1 MDFILQFYITYYD
14 KEGDQ
19 VFDRTLIAKH
29 YVMSIPFIFDL
40 VASFPLELIITN
52 GTRFGGI
59 KLTKLYKLNKLP
71 EWINR
76 LNSSQSCKH
85 FLKAMIVLLSLSI
98 FIITMGCFWLDLVYS
113 TKCKWY
119 PLIV

>member
-1 MDFILQFYITYYD
+1 MLLSTVLLVDFILQFYITYYD

-59 KLTKLYKLNKLP
+59 KYEAL
-71 EWINR
+71 
-76 LNSSQSCKH
+76 
-85 FLKAMIVLLSLSI
+85 
-98 FIITMGCFWLDLVYS
+98 
-113 TKCKWY
+113 
-119 PLIV
+119 